1 MHDITSL
8 HSRKKCSISKPESIV
23 TKRKAKNW
31 AYIVDLFL
39 PTTHNDTAT
48 SIKSALPGMA
58 THADLG
64 TKMCS
69 NVDAKVQIL
78 QSRHHSILFAKK
90 REANP
95 FTSRATQEEK
105 KKGSHHKQDHGYKT
119 SMQNHDLFH
128 VRISSEFSDLSKMS
142 YYRSTASQLLCV
154 WSA

>member
-1 MHDITSL
+1 MTSL
-8 HSRKKCSISKPESIV
+8 AYIHVKKCSISKPESIV
-23 TKRKAKNW
+23 TKRKAENW

-58 THADLG
+58 THGDLG

-69 NVDAKVQIL
+69 DVDAKVQIL

-105 KKGSHHKQDHGYKT
+105 KRVLTTNYDHGYKT
-119 SMQNHDLFH
+119 MQNHDLFH
-128 VRISSEFSDLSKMS
+128 VRISSESSDLSKMS